1 MTHPSHSGNT
11 SEWELMRRHFS
22 DERLRLYLTEANGD
36 EDAAAHLYQWNS
48 RCSAAFWEA
57 LGYLEVSL
65 RNALD
70 ARLTLRQHKQGQTRH
85 WVFDDARQLGR
96 DARGVGRHAHPYQ
109 GVATA
114 IRRVQANGKPLDPA
128 QIISELPFGFWHQ
141 LVARR
146 QMFLWPDLAAA
157 FAHAP
162 SRSQFLCGIDLPRCV
177 ICAIAS
183 ATITASGHSTLIL
196 GGVTWLPWPGGSTR
210 SCVRG
215 SKRTQASPPHS
226 ACGREVARC
235 PHRPARAFVN
245 AG

>member
-1 MTHPSHSGNT
+1 MTNPSPSGDT
-11 SEWELMRRHFS
+11 SEGELMRRHFS

-36 EDAAAHLYQWNS
+36 EDAAAHLYRWNS

-70 ARLTLRQHKQGQTRH
+70 ARLTLRQRKQGQSGH
-85 WVFDDARQLGR
+85 WVFDDARPLGR

-109 GVATA
+109 DIATA

-157 FAHAP
+157 FVHAP
-162 SRSQFLCGIDLPRCV
+162 GRSPVPVRDRLARMRDLRNRIGHLHRIWSLDLDARWDDLVTLVGWID
-177 ICAIAS
+177 
-183 ATITASGHSTLIL
+183 
-196 GGVTWLPWPGGSTR
+196 PGLRAWIEKNTDVPAVLT
-210 SCVRG
+210 VR
-215 SKRTQASPPHS
+215 P
-226 ACGREVARC
+226 
-235 PHRPARAFVN
+235 
-245 AG
+245 

>member
-1 MTHPSHSGNT
+1 
-11 SEWELMRRHFS
+11 MRRHFS
-22 DERLRLYLTEANGD
+22 DVRLRLYLTEAGGD

-48 RCSAAFWEA
+48 HCSAAFWEA

-70 ARLTLRQHKQGQTRH
+70 ARMTLRQQARGGTRH

-96 DARGVGRHAHPYQ
+96 DARGHGRHAHPYQ
-109 GVATA
+109 NVATA

-157 FAHAP
+157 FVHAP
-162 SRSQFLCGIDLPRCV
+162 
-177 ICAIAS
+177 
-183 ATITASGHSTLIL
+183 
-196 GGVTWLPWPGGSTR
+196 TR
-210 SCVRG
+210 SPVPVRDRLARMRVLRNRIG
-215 SKRTQASPPHS
+215 HHHRIWSLDLDSRWDDLLTLTGWIDPELRTWVETSTGVPA
-226 ACGREVARC
+226 ALDAR
-235 PHRPARAFVN
+235 P
-245 AG
+245 

>member
-1 MTHPSHSGNT
+1 MTHPSDET
-11 SEWELMRRHFS
+11 SEWGLMRRHFS
-22 DERLRLYLTEANGD
+22 DERLRLYLIATSGD
-36 EDAAAHLYQWNS
+36 EDAAARLYQWNS
-48 RCSAAFWEA
+48 RCSAAFWGA

-70 ARLTLRQHKQGQTRH
+70 ARLMLRQRRQGQGRH

-96 DARGVGRHAHPYQ
+96 DAREVGRHAHPYQ
-109 GVATA
+109 DIATA

-162 SRSQFLCGIDLPRCV
+162 SRSPVPVRDRLARMRDLRNRIGHDHRIWSLNLDARWDDLLTLAEWIDPDLRAWIDTSTGVP
-177 ICAIAS
+177 
-183 ATITASGHSTLIL
+183 TAL
-196 GGVTWLPWPGGSTR
+196 GM
-210 SCVRG
+210 
-215 SKRTQASPPHS
+215 
-226 ACGREVARC
+226 
-235 PHRPARAFVN
+235 RP
-245 AG
+245 